1 MAQSASPSE
10 VFHRLVSGVAQG
22 RWDELPDLY
31 AEATHVEHPFD
42 PMRAPALRSREDLR
56 RHFAQA
62 RRAWPERRVEA
73 TDIVIHETG
82 DPEVVV
88 AEFTYRGIVT
98 ATG

>member
-42 PMRAPALRSREDLR
+42 PMLRLADAVVRSETSRISGASDSASTR
-56 RHFAQA
+56 
-62 RRAWPERRVEA
+62 
-73 TDIVIHETG
+73 
-82 DPEVVV
+82 
-88 AEFTYRGIVT
+88 
-98 ATG
+98 